1 MKASMQEAQHE
12 ANKTTYEVIAD
23 TQLNQTIQP
32 RKKKEK
38 LRSYVSLV

>member
-32 RKKKEK
+32 RKKRKNSA
-38 LRSYVSLV
+38 RMFR